1 MKIDPKSYLLQEKG
15 SLGKVALII
24 GVLGLLLSIIG
35 YFSDSKQFFFSYLTS
50 FAFWVSLGLGG
61 LFFTMLHHISGARWS
76 TVLIRISQAAM
87 SILPLMGIF
96 FIPIFF
102 GISELYDW
110 SNPKIVAES
119 TVLQGKAGYLNISFF
134 TIRTIIYFAIW
145 AILAFL
151 INKYSRMQDEG
162 ENTTKQLRIISAPGM
177 FLFAFTISFAAFDW
191 LMSLDPHWFSTMFG
205 AYFFGGSFV
214 IILAFLIIMA
224 NYLKSN
230 GTLNNEIGYA
240 HFSDLGKLFFGF
252 IVFWAYLGGAQYF
265 FIWYANIPEET
276 VWFLDRWKNSWKTVS
291 LLLIFGHFL
300 IPFASL
306 IFFNTKR
313 NRKILMFFAFW
324 MFFFHYVDMY
334 WLIIP
339 TLHHESAHI
348 SWMDLTT
355 FLGIGGIFV
364 ALFWNRFTSKAII
377 PINDPYLS
385 ASLNLHE

>member
-1 MKIDPKSYLLQEKG
+1 MKVDPKSYLLKDKG
-15 SLGKVALII
+15 SLGRVALII
-24 GVLGLLLSIIG
+24 GVLGLILSVVG
-35 YFSDSKQFFFSYLTS
+35 YFGDSKQFYFSYLTS
-50 FAFWVSLGLGG
+50 FAFWISLGLGG

-76 TVLIRISQAAM
+76 TVLLRISQAAM
-87 SILPLMGIF
+87 SVLPLMIIF
-96 FIPIFF
+96 FIPVFF
-102 GISELYDW
+102 GIKELYDW

-119 TVLQGKAGYLNISFF
+119 TVLQGKSGFLNISFF
-134 TIRTIIYFAIW
+134 TIRAIIYFIVW
-145 AILAFL
+145 GILAFL
-151 INKYSRMQDEG
+151 INKYSRLQDEG
-162 ENTTKQLRIISAPGM
+162 KTTTKQLRIVSAPGM

-205 AYFFGGSFV
+205 AYYFGGSFV
-214 IILAFLIIMA
+214 IILAFMIIMA

-230 GTLNNEIGYA
+230 GTLDNEIGLA
-240 HFSDLGKLFFGF
+240 HFGDLGKLFFGF

-291 LLLIFGHFL
+291 VLLIFGHFL
-300 IPFASL
+300 LPFISL

-313 NRKILMFFAFW
+313 NRKILVFFAFW

-334 WLIIP
+334 WLVVP
-339 TLHHESAHI
+339 TFHHESAQV
-348 SWMDLTT
+348 SWMDLST
-355 FLGIGGIFV
+355 FLGIGGIFI
-364 ALFWNRFTSKAII
+364 ALFWRSFTAKAII

>member
-15 SLGKVALII
+15 SLGKAALIVGI
-24 GVLGLLLSIIG
+24 LGLLLSVVG
-35 YFSDSKQFFFSYLTS
+35 YLGDSKQFFFSYLTS

-87 SILPLMGIF
+87 SVLPLMGIF

-230 GTLNNEIGYA
+230 GTLNNEIGHA